1 MKSEVMEL
9 FKETRL
15 LVSLLLLLTLS
26 LDLGFAFGQ
35 NKDTEFTFLLPAGA
49 TECFFQTATKN
60 GSIEVE
66 YQVIAGSGLDVG
78 FTLISPRGYRL
89 VSDFRKS
96 DGIHAVDPTEE
107 GDYRI
112 CFDNSFS
119 RISEKMVYVEVIVD
133 GPEEEDEDDE
143 DWAAL
148 AEPEDSVEYKL
159 EDIRDTMDAVH
170 KNLERSRQLQS
181 TLRTFEAR
189 DRYLL
194 EDNLWR
200 VSFWSSVSLLVMLSV
215 ALTQVYTLRRLFND
229 KHRVCT

>member
-1 MKSEVMEL
+1 MD
-9 FKETRL
+9 ETRL
-15 LVSLLLLLTLS
+15 AVCFLSFLTLC
-26 LDLGFAFGQ
+26 LDLGLTFGQ
-35 NKDTEFTFLLPAGA
+35 NKDTEFNFLLPAGA

-60 GSIEVE
+60 SSMEVE

-96 DGIHAVDPTEE
+96 DGIHTVDSTEE

-119 RISEKMVYVEVIVD
+119 RMSEKMVYVEVIMD
-133 GPEEEDEDDE
+133 GPEGEDEDDE

-148 AEPEDSVEYKL
+148 AEPEDSLEYKL
-159 EDIRDTMDAVH
+159 EDIRDSMDAVH
-170 KNLERSRQLQS
+170 RSLERSRQLQT
-181 TLRTFEAR
+181 TLRAFEAR

-200 VSFWSSVSLLVMLSV
+200 VSFWSCASLLVMISV

-229 KHRVCT
+229 KHKVCT

>member
-1 MKSEVMEL
+1 MVQVAYKDVKVFCIDGIWLRRPASNDLAVRANVPSSSHVT
-9 FKETRL
+9 ET
-15 LVSLLLLLTLS
+15 
-26 LDLGFAFGQ
+26 A
-35 NKDTEFTFLLPAGA
+35 AM
-49 TECFFQTATKN
+49 
-60 GSIEVE
+60 EVE
-66 YQVIAGSGLDVG
+66 LQKYQVIAGSGLDVG
-78 FTLISPRGYRL
+78 FTLISPHGYRL

-96 DGIHAVDPTEE
+96 DGIHTVDPTEE

-119 RISEKMVYVEVIVD
+119 HISEKMVYVEVIVD
-133 GPEEEDEDDE
+133 GPEEDDENDE

-148 AEPEDSVEYKL
+148 AEPEDLLEYKL

-170 KNLERSRQLQS
+170 KNLERSRQLQT
-181 TLRTFEAR
+181 TLRAFEAR

-200 VSFWSSVSLLVMLSV
+200 VSFWSSVSLLVMVSV
-215 ALTQVYTLRRLFND
+215 ALTQIYTLRRLFSD

>member
-1 MKSEVMEL
+1 MKSRVMERC
-9 FKETRL
+9 KETR
-15 LVSLLLLLTLS
+15 VVVCLLLFLTLS
-26 LDLGFAFGQ
+26 VDLGFAFGQ
-35 NKDTEFTFLLPAGA
+35 KDTEFTFLLPPGA

-60 GSIEVE
+60 GSLEVE

-78 FTLISPRGYRL
+78 FTLISPHGYRL

-96 DGIHAVDPTEE
+96 DGIHTVDSTEE

-148 AEPEDSVEYKL
+148 AEPEDSLEYKL

-170 KNLERSRQLQS
+170 KNLERSRQLQT
-181 TLRTFEAR
+181 TLRAFEAR

-200 VSFWSSVSLLVMLSV
+200 VSFWSSVSLLVMVSV
-215 ALTQVYTLRRLFND
+215 ALTQIYTLRRLFSD
-229 KHRVCT
+229 KHKVCT